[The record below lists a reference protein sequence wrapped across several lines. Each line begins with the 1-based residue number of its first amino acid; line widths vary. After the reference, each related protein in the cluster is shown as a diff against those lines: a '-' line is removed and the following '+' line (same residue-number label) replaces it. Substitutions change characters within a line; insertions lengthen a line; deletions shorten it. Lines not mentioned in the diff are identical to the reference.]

1 MNRFSLA
8 IKFLK
13 NNIKQIIIFEAI
25 YKIIVMAIVTPL
37 LVELVDIAMRL
48 SGINYLTNARL
59 MGFLTKPTTIAILIL
74 VIVLYAIISIMEM
87 GAITHA
93 YNISYHGGKAT
104 IIDMIKAGAISAV
117 RLLSPY
123 NIPMIIFVIALL
135 PIIYL
140 GRFSS
145 YLSTMQIPAFVMEY
159 LKQKKDIMVWVTIVF
174 AIIVFFAIRWINA
187 MNYYITEKMNF
198 INGVKASKKLNKK
211 KYLGLVFGFIL
222 WQILLFTVLFVS
234 YVIITFAVSIVLK
247 TILKKKFAYTL
258 SLFIAKWIYDIW
270 ETIYLCLIVPLS
282 CAYFSGYF
290 FARKNDDKED
300 IVIPKIPNKKVNTD
314 SRYRRILSVIVFI
327 SAIMNLIYLNFDF
340 GIFRGSSKIQL
351 FSQTYIAAHRGYSAE
366 APENTIPAFEA
377 AINNYADYVE
387 LDVQETKDGVVV
399 VMHDSNTKRTTGVK
413 KNIWNLTYEE
423 LSELDAGSWFSEE
436 YENTKIPTLEE
447 VLEMA
452 KGRLMLNIEI
462 KLTGHEQHLEES
474 VAELIEE
481 YDMVDEC
488 VVTSFQA
495 KALKNIKKFNPDIKT
510 GYILHV
516 AYGDFSNL
524 SYADALSVNYSF
536 ATESFIETAHDA
548 DMEVYAWT
556 VNTAEAINDMLEN
569 GADMIITDDPVLARE
584 TVTSYET
591 TPYIVK
597 LIKFYFEKIGL

>member
-8 IKFLK
+8 IKFFK
-13 NNIKQIIIFEAI
+13 NNFKQIIIFEAI
-25 YKIIVMAIVTPL
+25 YKIILMAIVTPL

-59 MGFLTKPTTIAILIL
+59 MGFLAKPTTIAILIL
-74 VIVLYAIISIMEM
+74 VVVLYAIISIMEM

-93 YNISYHGGKAT
+93 YNIYYNGGNVS
-104 IIDMIKAGAISAV
+104 IVDMIKSGIFSAL

-123 NIPMIIFVIALL
+123 NIPMIFFVIALL
-135 PIIYL
+135 PVIYL
-140 GRFSS
+140 GSFSS
-145 YLSTMQIPAFVMEY
+145 YLSSMQIPAFIVEY
-159 LKQKKDIMVWVTIVF
+159 LKQKKGVMLWVTLGIAV
-174 AIIVFFAIRWINA
+174 AIFFTIKWINA
-187 MNYYITEKMNF
+187 MNYYVTEKMNF
-198 INGVKASKKLNKK
+198 ISGVKASKKLNRKR
-211 KYLGLVFGFIL
+211 YFGLVLGFIA
-222 WQILLFTVLFVS
+222 WQILIYLVLFIS
-234 YVIITFAVSIVLK
+234 YAAITFVISVVLK
-247 TILKKKFAYTL
+247 LMLKRKFAYNV

-270 ETIYLCLIVPLS
+270 GAIYICMIVPLS

-290 FARKNDDKED
+290 FERKKADRED
-300 IVIPKIPNKKVNTD
+300 IVIPKITTNKTNSD
-314 SRYRRILSVIVFI
+314 SRYRRILSVIVVI
-327 SAIMNLIYLNFDF
+327 SAVMNLIYLNFDF
-340 GIFRGSSKIQL
+340 GLFRGSAKIQL
-351 FSQTYIAAHRGYSAE
+351 FSQTSIAAHRGYSAE

-377 AINNYADYVE
+377 AIDNYADYVE

-413 KNIWNLTYEE
+413 KNIWNLTYDE

-436 YENTKIPTLEE
+436 YADTKVPMLSE

-452 KGRLMLNIEI
+452 KDRLKLNVEI
-462 KLTGHEQHLEES
+462 KLTGHEKNLEES
-474 VAELIEE
+474 VAALIEE
-481 YDMVDEC
+481 YDMVDQC
-488 VVTSFQA
+488 VVTSFQP
-495 KALKNIKKFNPDIKT
+495 KALKRIKSFNPEIKT

-516 AYGDFSNL
+516 AYGDFSNV

-536 ATESFIETAHDA
+536 ATENFIDSAHDA
-548 DMEVYAWT
+548 DMEVYVWT

-597 LIKFYFEKIGL
+597 LIKFYFEKIG